1 MVVVRAAVIQCNV
14 NLNKIR
20 IQAKPSE
27 NKKAGGREGCGQKR
41 GRQSLR
47 DERSLCRWLHERCVL
62 PFGRGHVAGPAA
74 RNHHQAAACKAPVL
88 AGLVVVLVVVLV
100 AGAAAVLSSVAVP
113 VPTPLAAAVPA
124 AASVLF
130 DAESSLSESG
140 GGGVPVVLDAVVP
153 SASASPALGSAA
165 RAEAFAP
172 LPCAAP
178 RRRTR
183 AWMPRR

>member
-1 MVVVRAAVIQCNV
+1 M
-14 NLNKIR
+14 
-20 IQAKPSE
+20 
-27 NKKAGGREGCGQKR
+27 
-41 GRQSLR
+41 
-47 DERSLCRWLHERCVL
+47 
-62 PFGRGHVAGPAA
+62 AGPAA

-124 AASVLF
+124 AASVSF
-130 DAESSLSESG
+130 DAESSLSESSLSESG

-172 LPCAAP
+172 LHCPAQRRCRP